1 MNKEIM
7 QQIESE
13 VKSLKGIVEDIFF
26 IDLASNKRKRDLVNG
41 RMVYSKILRD
51 RGLKFD
57 MIGESINKD
66 HSTIC
71 YYVSRLESH
80 IVYDKN
86 LYSKYRICKDLFLDN
101 RPPLQLKNTEEQLR
115 YEISKL
121 RSLIKRQDSEQRF
134 KNVISILGD
143 SVPVGEEK
151 FIEDKIRSM
160 LKRIR
165 RF

>member
-1 MNKEIM
+1 MNKDIM

-26 IDLASNKRKRDLVNG
+26 IDLASKKRKRDVVNA

-57 MIGESINKD
+57 MIGDTINKD

-71 YYVSRLESH
+71 YYVAKLENH
-80 IVYDKN
+80 IEYDKN

-101 RPPLQLKNTEEQLR
+101 RAPLQLKNTEEQLR

-143 SVPVGEEK
+143 RVPVGEEK

-160 LKRIR
+160 LNRIR